1 MTRRSI
7 RSAAFA
13 CIAGLVGVACG
24 GASDSE
30 ESSPTAP
37 AVVEAAPETA
47 APADALVAVPALL
60 QFTAPL
66 VGGGELVGD
75 ELAGK
80 PTAFWFWSPT

>member
-1 MTRRSI
+1 M
-7 RSAAFA
+7 
-13 CIAGLVGVACG
+13 ACG
-24 GASDSE
+24 GASDSDQV
-30 ESSPTAP
+30 SAP
-37 AVVEAAPETA
+37 ATAVEAAPETA
-47 APADALVAVPALL
+47 APEAAASETEAPADASATVVPPLL